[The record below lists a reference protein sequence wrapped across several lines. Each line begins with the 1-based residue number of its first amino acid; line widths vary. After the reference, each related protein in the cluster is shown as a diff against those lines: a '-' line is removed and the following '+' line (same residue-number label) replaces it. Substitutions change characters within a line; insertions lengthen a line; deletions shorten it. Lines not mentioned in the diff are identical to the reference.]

1 MTIKQL
7 SGDGIYNAFLSGA
20 SEVISQRIELDRIN
34 VFPVPDGDTGSNLA
48 FTMYT
53 IAEQSKPEAS
63 VKKTME
69 SIAEAAIN
77 GARGN
82 SGIIFAQYVNGLYME
97 MEDSENISIESF
109 AKTALSAVEYAYKA
123 ISNPVEGTMITV
135 IREWAES
142 LKNIKEKSSDYAELF
157 TMSLETAAE
166 SLRRTPEKLKVLRDS
181 HVVDSGAKGFV
192 HFLEGFLKFVK
203 TMEIVSF
210 DFAGGDATLRHEDI
224 HAGDHLDLNG
234 RYCTEALIKGKD
246 IDTEKIRESLA
257 DLGSSFIIAGN
268 NHKARLHLHTDRP
281 EEVFRRLKGFGT
293 ILQQKADDM
302 VRQFEATHDRTYPIA
317 LVTDSIADLPREF
330 MDRYKI
336 HMVPL
341 NLISEGSSYL
351 DKVTISPE
359 YFYKMMDDIAEYP
372 TSSQPGL
379 KETEGLLRFLSDNYE
394 KIIAVTV
401 SGKMSGTHSTFMKA
415 AAKLGLGDDRIAI
428 IDSKRNSGAEGLVV
442 MKAAE
447 DIHNGLSFDEVL
459 YNLEENIKKSEIFVS
474 VTDLKYMVR
483 SGRIGKVAGFAA
495 NAMNFKPVVSIDGE
509 GKGTIIGKAFS
520 VEGNTVKIHSLVSEI
535 QEQKGIE
542 RYAIVHANAPDRAK
556 DYESYMLHLTGKQP
570 EYIMD
575 ISTIVAMSAGIGT
588 VAVALISN

>member
-7 SGDGIYNAFLSGA
+7 NGENIYNAFLSGA
-20 SEVISQRIELDRIN
+20 KEVISQRSELDRIN

-48 FTMYT
+48 FTMFT
-53 IAEQSKPEAS
+53 IAEQSKPES
-63 VKKTME
+63 TVKKTME
-69 SIAEAAIN
+69 SIAEAALN

-97 MEDSENISIESF
+97 MDDSEDISIDSF
-109 AKTALSAVEYAYKA
+109 AKTAINAVEYAYKA

-135 IREWAES
+135 IRDWAES
-142 LKNIKEKSSDYAELF
+142 LKGFKERSADYSELIGL
-157 TMSLETAAE
+157 SLETAAE

-192 HFLEGFLKFVK
+192 HFLEGFLEFVK
-203 TMEIVSF
+203 TRVPASF
-210 DFAGGDATLRHEDI
+210 DFVGGNEDIQHEEI
-224 HAGDHLDLNG
+224 HAGDHLELNG
-234 RYCTEALIKGKD
+234 RYCTEALIKGKEL
-246 IDTEKIRESLA
+246 DTERIRGTLA

-268 NHKARLHLHTDRP
+268 KNKARLHIHTDRP
-281 EEVFRRLKGFGT
+281 EEVFRRLRGFGT

-302 VRQFEATHDRTYPIA
+302 VRQFEATHDRTYDIA
-317 LVTDSIADLPREF
+317 LVTDSIADLPREI
-330 MDRYKI
+330 MDKYKI
-336 HMVPL
+336 HMLPL
-341 NLISEGSSYL
+341 NLIAEGSSYL

-359 YFYKMMDDIAEYP
+359 YFYRMMDEIEEYP

-379 KETEGLLRFLSDNYE
+379 KETEGLLRFLASNYE
-394 KIIAVTV
+394 KIIAITV
-401 SGKMSGTHSTFMKA
+401 SDKMSGTLNTFKKA
-415 AAKLGLGDDRIAI
+415 AAKLQIEDRIALV
-428 IDSKRNSGAEGLVV
+428 DSKRNSGAEGLVV

-447 DIHNGLSFDEVL
+447 DIHNGLSFEKVL
-459 YNLEENIKKSEIFVS
+459 DNIQKNIERSEIYVS

-520 VEGNTVKIHSLVSEI
+520 VDSNTQKIKDLVSSI
-535 QEQKGIE
+535 QKEKGIE
-542 RYAIVHANAPDRAK
+542 RYSIVHADAAERAK
-556 DYESYMLHLTGKQP
+556 GYEEYMVKLTGKKP

-575 ISTIVAMSAGIGT
+575 ISTIVAMSAGIGS